1 MLFLP
6 EIERERELIKALRY
20 HVNKLD
26 ELERVYKVA
35 IWNEQYRYMR
45 KMERICGDGG
55 LTVGN
60 KDGILGVLGMNPTQ
74 IKAPW
79 SGNHGEYFRL

>member
-1 MLFLP
+1 MTCTDPTCGKLKTFMHIVKIELKPSGKSIMAMLFLP

-26 ELERVYKVA
+26 ELGRVYKVA

-45 KMERICGDGG
+45 RVERICG
-55 LTVGN
+55 
-60 KDGILGVLGMNPTQ
+60 
-74 IKAPW
+74 
-79 SGNHGEYFRL
+79 GEG

>member
-1 MLFLP
+1 MPNSLFALAGTTSIGGRRMMLFWP

-45 KMERICGDGG
+45 KVERICGEG
-55 LTVGN
+55 
-60 KDGILGVLGMNPTQ
+60 
-74 IKAPW
+74 
-79 SGNHGEYFRL
+79 

>member
-26 ELERVYKVA
+26 ELGRVYKVA

-45 KMERICGDGG
+45 KVERICG
-55 LTVGN
+55 
-60 KDGILGVLGMNPTQ
+60 
-74 IKAPW
+74 
-79 SGNHGEYFRL
+79 EER

>member
-45 KMERICGDGG
+45 KVERICG
-55 LTVGN
+55 
-60 KDGILGVLGMNPTQ
+60 
-74 IKAPW
+74 
-79 SGNHGEYFRL
+79 EER